1 MIRTSVYVGVSVDGY
16 IARLDGQV
24 DFLDSA
30 EPIDDDMGYGE
41 FMASIDI
48 LVMGRNTYDWVV
60 TMIATN
66 EDVDWPYGETPVM
79 VLTHRALDVPPDL
92 VDVVES
98 TGLAPRE
105 LLAELRSRGFQHAY
119 VDGGQTVQ
127 GFLRAGLIDELI
139 ITQVPILIGQGIPLF
154 GEIPDDVKL
163 HHVDTTV
170 FDNGCIQTHYRVL
183 PSPTLQP

>member
-1 MIRTSVYVGVSVDGY
+1 MVRTSVYVGVSVDGY

-30 EPIDDDMGYGE
+30 EPIDDDMGYRE

-105 LLAELRSRGFQHAY
+105 LLAELRARGRRRRRSDPARQPGRQVLPAESGSGSPFGGRSRS
-119 VDGGQTVQ
+119 
-127 GFLRAGLIDELI
+127 RAGGN
-139 ITQVPILIGQGIPLF
+139 PGA
-154 GEIPDDVKL
+154 
-163 HHVDTTV
+163 
-170 FDNGCIQTHYRVL
+170 
-183 PSPTLQP
+183 